1 MTALAGC
8 VGLPETELEHAVGT
22 MLQAQHRCGGARPR
36 ISALAGASFGVALRQ
51 QLPEDSFDRQPLVE
65 SGRFMLVADI
75 RLDNRE
81 ELLDALRIGRDEVA
95 DSDIALRA
103 WMRWQESC
111 FERLVGDYA
120 IAVWDSAEQRLI
132 LARDAT
138 GQRPLLYWH
147 DRRRIAFSSMPIGLL
162 KSPVVQTGFHFDALA
177 SETLAIPNFSDSTFF
192 DKISRVKPGHFATF
206 ERGTVTQTR
215 HWNPEVGS
223 LNLSDGEF
231 VEAYHEQME
240 RALRPALRRSSG
252 AIGVHLSSGFD
263 SSAVAATAA
272 RLSPKAKPIAFTS
285 APRLGFDGPVQRGR
299 IADESEL
306 AALTADMY
314 GLQHV
319 VIRPAGRVLQL
330 LRDHT
335 RLYQEPNKNI
345 PNMHWW
351 TAIHLSAREKGVSTL
366 LTGELGNLSI
376 HAGEL
381 AILADWVHRGEL
393 IEWWRQ
399 SRAVVKTGRVRWRG
413 VLINSFESWLGP
425 QMVRLLER
433 RFMGA
438 PTQREQSYLHDH
450 WLKELRRPSLETAR
464 ELLKGSF
471 NQRRLMAIRT
481 EDIAIHR
488 KGALAESGIDE
499 RDPLANRRLIE
510 FSLKLPPEQLLQRGN
525 WRPFATRALA
535 GRLPDAVLNA
545 KVRGYQGADWFEQI
559 SRDEVGAIVEE
570 MSTSSTVA
578 QLFDLSRIRADVDRW
593 PASGAADFNSQMIF
607 RGGLTWALAVGVFL
621 KEFEPLVS
629 ASASRPL

>member
-8 VGLPETELEHAVGT
+8 IGLPETHLEHAVAT
-22 MLQAQHRCGGARPR
+22 MLQAQHRYGGAHPR
-36 ISALAGASFGVALRQ
+36 IETLAGASFGVALRE
-51 QLPEDSFDRQPLVE
+51 QLPEDSFDRQPLVA
-65 SGRFMLVADI
+65 SGRFMLVADV

-81 ELLDALRIGRDEVA
+81 ELIGALGTGRDQWA
-95 DSDIALRA
+95 DSDILLHA
-103 WMRWQESC
+103 WERWQESC

-120 IAVWDSAEQRLI
+120 MAVWDSAEKRLT

-138 GQRPLLYWH
+138 GQRPLLFWH
-147 DRRRIAFSSMPIGLL
+147 DRSRVAFASMPGGLL
-162 KSPVVQTGFHFDALA
+162 KSPVVRTAFHFEALA

-206 ERGTVTQTR
+206 ERGSVRQTGY
-215 HWNPEVGS
+215 WNPKMD
-223 LNLSDGEF
+223 LLDLSDEEF
-231 VEAYHEQME
+231 VEAYHEHME
-240 RALRPALRRSSG
+240 RAVRPALRRSSG
-252 AIGVHLSSGFD
+252 GIGVHLSAGLD

-272 RLSPKAKPIAFTS
+272 RLSPESKPIAFTS
-285 APRLGFDGPVQRGR
+285 APRLGFAGPVQKGR

-306 AALTADMY
+306 AALTAQMY

-351 TAIHLSAREKGVSTL
+351 SAIHISARERGVSTL

-425 QMVRLLER
+425 HVVRLLER

-438 PTQREQSYLHDH
+438 PSPREQSYLQDQ
-450 WLKELRRPSLETAR
+450 WLRKLRKSSVDSAG

-471 NQRRLMAIRT
+471 NQRRLMGIRT
-481 EDIAIHR
+481 EDIATHR

-499 RDPLANRRLIE
+499 RDPLANRGLIE
-510 FSLKLPPEQLLQRGN
+510 FSLKLPPEQLLHRGR

-545 KVRGYQGADWFEQI
+545 RMRGYQGADWFEQI
-559 SRDEVGAIVEE
+559 SRDEVGATVEE
-570 MSTSSTVA
+570 ISTSSAVE
-578 QLFDLSRIRADVDRW
+578 QLFDLKRIRKEVDRW
-593 PASGAADFNSQMIF
+593 PAAGAADFNSQMIF

-629 ASASRPL
+629 SSRSL